1 MEEECRVLSIQS
13 HVVRGYV
20 GNRAAT
26 FPLQL
31 SVPADA
37 ALTHSCVAH
46 PAASVFEASDVPSEE
61 LGFLANTPMSLV
73 ASEMELATRGFALT
87 VIAKQDTATSPFRLR
102 GVVIHPRSTERGSG
116 RIVRAGVMASNLSLQ
131 DLKFCK
137 LYVLGFEIDAVN
149 SVQFSNHTGYAHWK
163 GQVLNADELHEVY
176 EGLKLNH
183 VNKYDYVLTGY
194 TRDKSFLAM
203 VVDIVRELKQ
213 QNSRLVY
220 VCDPVMGDKWEG
232 EGSMYVPEDLLP
244 VYKEKVVPVADII
257 TPNQF
262 EAELLTGRK
271 IHSQEEAL
279 VVMDVLHSMGPD
291 TVVITSSD
299 LSSPRG
305 SDYLIVL
312 GSQRIHHMIRP
323 LISCAVPPR
332 RPDVQGLSG
341 QEGRLG
347 LRAGPLL
354 VTVWGPSGPCC
365 PPGHPDGSVAIERIR
380 MDIHK
385 VDAVFV
391 GTGDLFAAMLLAWT
405 HKHPN
410 NLKVACEKT
419 VSAMHHVL
427 QRTIKCAQAQA
438 GEGQK
443 PSPAMLELRM
453 VQSKRDIENPEIVVQ
468 ATVL

>member
-26 FPLQL
+26 FPLQ
-31 SVPADA
+31 
-37 ALTHSCVAH
+37 
-46 PAASVFEASDVPSEE
+46 
-61 LGFLANTPMSLV
+61 
-73 ASEMELATRGFALT
+73 
-87 VIAKQDTATSPFRLR
+87 
-102 GVVIHPRSTERGSG
+102 
-116 RIVRAGVMASNLSLQ
+116 
-131 DLKFCK
+131 
-137 LYVLGFEIDAVN
+137 VLGFEIDAVN

-176 EGLKLNH
+176 EGLKLNN
-183 VNKYDYVLTGY
+183 VNKYDYVLT
-194 TRDKSFLAM
+194 
-203 VVDIVRELKQ
+203 
-213 QNSRLVY
+213 

-279 VVMDVLHSMGPD
+279 AVMDVLHSMGPD

-312 GSQRIHHMIRP
+312 GSQRIR
-323 LISCAVPPR
+323 
-332 RPDVQGLSG
+332 
-341 QEGRLG
+341 
-347 LRAGPLL
+347 
-354 VTVWGPSGPCC
+354 
-365 PPGHPDGSVAIERIR
+365 HPDGSVAIERIR

-427 QRTIKCAQAQA
+427 QRTIKCAKAQA

-443 PSPAMLELRM
+443 PSPALLELRM